1 MKTDEQELTSSS
13 NIIETP
19 EAPSRREFLKMGAG
33 TVGALRA
40 FGGSSAAAQRGSTS
54 GNPVRPD
61 KQGAP
66 SPPRTIP
73 DGIYVRIR
81 PLSNRSPGQDSS
93 PWILPKSTA
102 QDILAIFA
110 ELKPNVLE
118 RFTDGR
124 LDPNA
129 PVPVAKGNP
138 PMNVAQFLN
147 AAMNAGAPGCI
158 ISPRV
163 SLEEYQKGTLFETA
177 QNLYNLPVN
186 PPMRILSL
194 DNWGNLNKEGLTK
207 DAIRV
212 MFEKLKAQGWSDIA
226 VNMVG
231 GVYDPQGFASIADFG
246 ISEDDNFAPNFNA
259 RASIEQLGGI
269 QKALLYIDFPK
280 QIKAFMQNF
289 TPDQQAN
296 HLVNVIA
303 AQQKARGY
311 TFVWP
316 ILQGK
321 WDSKQIV
328 TSADGPYKG
337 ATLYEVMKK
346 AIRNERKSSE
356 IPG

>member
-1 MKTDEQELTSSS
+1 MKTDEQKLTSSS
-13 NIIETP
+13 NNM
-19 EAPSRREFLKMGAG
+19 ASAVPSRREFLKIGTGA
-33 TVGALRA
+33 VGALGA
-40 FGGSSAAAQRGSTS
+40 FGGSLVAAQLGSTS
-54 GNPVRPD
+54 GNPVRPG

-66 SPPRTIP
+66 SPPHTIP

-147 AAMNAGAPGCI
+147 AATNAGAPGCI

-177 QNLYNLPVN
+177 QSLYNFPVN

-212 MFEKLKAQGWSDIA
+212 MFEKLKVQGWSDIA

-246 ISEDDNFAPNFNA
+246 INEADNFAPNFNA
-259 RASIEQLGGI
+259 LAKIEQLGGI
-269 QKALLYIDFPK
+269 KKALLYIDFPK
-280 QIKAFMQNF
+280 QIKAFMQTL

-328 TSADGPYKG
+328 TSADGPHKG

-346 AIRNERKSSE
+346 AIRSERKSPE
-356 IPG
+356 IAW